1 MTFHR
6 WIPKLLKFKFIPAV
20 KLQFSQ
26 GPWLQPLSLSIFKR
40 RWGEMGLECPV
51 DLPRRSVRTRLLSS
65 TPESVASNLLSSIMR
80 GDCGACAEGSEPM
93 CCRLAAKEKVRG
105 PRYWKMRVSE
115 TLQWQRQCSSVPL
128 LVNWWL
134 TFPQD
139 RLDIFVIPFYRRG
152 NGNFKKIT
160 NETGIGK
167 HCFPLYFST
176 TSCMGLNVNK
186 KGLGL

>member
-40 RWGEMGLECPV
+40 RWGEIGLECPV
-51 DLPRRSVRTRLLSS
+51 DLPRRSVRTRPLSS

-128 LVNWWL
+128 LVNWWAYSSSKQIRHFRHPIL
-134 TFPQD
+134 QTRKWKLQEDHKWNRDWKTLLPTVF
-139 RLDIFVIPFYRRG
+139 FYYLM
-152 NGNFKKIT
+152 
-160 NETGIGK
+160 
-167 HCFPLYFST
+167 H
-176 TSCMGLNVNK
+176 GLK
-186 KGLGL
+186 CK